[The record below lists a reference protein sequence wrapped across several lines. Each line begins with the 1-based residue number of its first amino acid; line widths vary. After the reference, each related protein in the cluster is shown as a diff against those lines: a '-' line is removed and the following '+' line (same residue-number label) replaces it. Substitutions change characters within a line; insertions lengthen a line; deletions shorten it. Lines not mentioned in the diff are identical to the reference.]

1 MPIFVRNK
9 KELQNY
15 LNDKL
20 IKAMDRVGET
30 ALKHMKTFVDKQM
43 QERVSEQSGLY
54 DRTYEYLQSIEKIN
68 AKLDKTTGI
77 VSVAI
82 HYNTDKI
89 HPYIIMDETGLW
101 NKHADFEGNSVAN
114 LIPLFLEMGTDNP
127 YYSHKPVGGI
137 INLKEWVED
146 NFRYELKKELNK
158 LGIKTK

>member
-1 MPIFVRNK
+1 MSIFVRNK

-15 LNDKL
+15 LNNKL
-20 IKAMDRVGET
+20 IQAMDRVGET
-30 ALKHMKTFVDKQM
+30 ALQHMKTFVDKQM

-68 AKLDKTTGI
+68 AKLDKITGVI
-77 VSVAI
+77 SVVI
-82 HYNTDKI
+82 YYNTDNI
-89 HPYIIMDETGLW
+89 HPYIILPTDGLW
-101 NKHADFEGNSVAN
+101 NKHADFDGNSIAEF
-114 LIPLFLEMGTDNP
+114 IPLWLEEGTNNP